1 MIEIKEIEKLAGL
14 ARIAIDDGEK
24 QKLQQDLESIL
35 NYVSELKNAPIV
47 DGEAKEDC
55 VKNVMREDNEP
66 HNSGE
71 FTEDILAGAPDRSG
85 DYFKVKPIF

>member
-14 ARIAIDDGEK
+14 ARIAVNDEEK
-24 QKLQQDLESIL
+24 QKLQHDLESIL
-35 NYVSELKNAPIV
+35 NYVSELKTAPGLEGGV
-47 DGEAKEDC
+47 KDAD

-66 HNSGE
+66 YNSGE
-71 FTEDILAGAPDRSG
+71 FTEDILAEAPDRAE